1 MQLTSFIIQK
11 TLWKPNNHSLSF
23 VLMRVIEWLMWMARS
38 VETSVSGEH
47 NGWSLPSVAAAAG
60 KRVSQG
66 GTPTTVCSGIGPQS
80 TPSSWSVCVPTSA
93 VLPIHHLS
101 SLNCPNLFKLS
112 LMTDFRYTGPSLT
125 GSRLQYHTRNCQYK
139 RRPTHGL
146 AHWIGLLLYSH
157 INLSSIRQVGGG
169 SGRCSHEEWR

>member
-11 TLWKPNNHSLSF
+11 TLWIPNNHSLSF
-23 VLMRVIEWLMWMARS
+23 VLMRVIEWLMRMVSAVETYVNGAHSGWFPPSGAVVAGMRNPPQYVVGS
-38 VETSVSGEH
+38 VE
-47 NGWSLPSVAAAAG
+47 
-60 KRVSQG
+60 
-66 GTPTTVCSGIGPQS
+66 GPQS
-80 TPSSWSVCVPTSA
+80 TQSSWSVCVPTSA

-101 SLNCPNLFKLS
+101 LLNCPNLFKLS
-112 LMTDFRYTGPSLT
+112 LMTDSRYTGPSLT
-125 GSRLQYHTRNCQYK
+125 GSQLQYHTHNCQYK
-139 RRPTHGL
+139 RKPTHGL

>member
-23 VLMRVIEWLMWMARS
+23 VLMRVIEWLMWMKLLLVENTMDGMISPICSCCSWYEGESRRS
-38 VETSVSGEH
+38 PPRCVVGY
-47 NGWSLPSVAAAAG
+47 
-60 KRVSQG
+60 RDR
-66 GTPTTVCSGIGPQS
+66 PQS
-80 TPSSWSVCVPTSA
+80 TPSFWSVCVPTSA

-112 LMTDFRYTGPSLT
+112 LMTDFRYTGSSLT
-125 GSRLQYHTRNCQYK
+125 GRQLQYHTHNCQYK
-139 RRPTHGL
+139 RKHTHGL